1 MGQALNSAGSQR
13 IHLLGIGGAGM
24 SSLALHLQN
33 EGHRVSGSDQKASE
47 VTADLERCGI
57 SVDVSESEEL
67 PGGLDR
73 LVISS
78 AIACDH
84 PLLLEGRRKGIDV
97 VHRSQELS
105 RLFNASRG
113 VAVAG
118 SHGKTTTSSMLTH
131 VLAVCGESPSA
142 MIGGNL
148 VGYDRAFLGDGPFV
162 TEADESDG
170 SLLAY
175 RPHHAVI
182 TSVDDDVNVT
192 AQAYAKCGYHRGKVQ
207 EMVDSVFQRFAQGC
221 RKSLW
226 VCHEHARA
234 SALFSEWPGVKTYG
248 VDGGCTLRA
257 ETIEHGPLHTV
268 VKVVFKGRPL
278 GLMRVPLPG
287 HHNVLNSLAAT
298 GLALDL
304 GLRFAD
310 IAHAIAM
317 FAGVE
322 RRFQILGNK
331 QGAVCID
338 DYAHNPQKVTAA
350 LQAARQAS
358 RSRVIAV
365 FQPHR
370 YTRMKLL
377 GQDFLPALDGADHVL
392 LTDVFSSGEAPNG
405 FDLTGFH
412 QQLVDRSPGGTV
424 HWTPGQESVS
434 RVLDALASPGDIVL
448 SLGAGDCGAWL
459 RDWVDRPRA
468 DHTDR
473 SEIAA

>member
-1 MGQALNSAGSQR
+1 MGQTLGSERRR
-13 IHLLGIGGAGM
+13 IHLLGIGGTGM

-33 EGHRVSGSDQKASE
+33 EGHQVSGSDRAATA
-47 VTADLERCGI
+47 VTARLEQAGIPVDLSESRLPPGLER
-57 SVDVSESEEL
+57 
-67 PGGLDR
+67 
-73 LVISS
+73 LVVSS
-78 AIACDH
+78 AIGADH
-84 PLLLEGRRKGIDV
+84 PLLMEGHRLGLEV

-118 SHGKTTTSSMLTH
+118 SHGKTTVSSMLTH
-131 VLAVCGESPSA
+131 VLAACGESPSA
-142 MIGGNL
+142 MIGGKL
-148 VGYDRAFLGDGPFV
+148 VGYEQAFLGCGPFV

-175 RPHHAVI
+175 RPQHAVI

-192 AQAYAKCGYHRGKVQ
+192 ARAYADCGYQRRLVQ
-207 EMVDSVFQRFAQGC
+207 ETVDSVFQRFARGC
-221 RKSLW
+221 QKSLW

-234 SALFSEWPGVKTYG
+234 AALFGHWPGIKSYG
-248 VDGGCTLRA
+248 VDGCCTLRA
-257 ETIEHGPLHTV
+257 ETIERGPLHTV

-278 GLMRVPLPG
+278 GVMRVPLPG
-287 HHNVLNSLAAT
+287 HHNVMNSLAAT

-304 GLRFAD
+304 GLRFPD

-322 RRFQILGNK
+322 RRFQVLGRK

-350 LQAARQAS
+350 LQAALQAS
-358 RSRVIAV
+358 RGRVIAL

-377 GQDFLPALDGADHVL
+377 GQDFLPALDGADQVL
-392 LTDVFSSGEAPNG
+392 LTDVYSSGEEPNG
-405 FDLTGFH
+405 FDIRPFYH
-412 QQLVDRSPGGTV
+412 QLLERSPAETV
-424 HWTPGQESVS
+424 HWTPDREGVF
-434 RVLDALASPGDIVL
+434 RALEQIARPGDIVI

-459 RDWVDRPRA
+459 AEWLEQP
-468 DHTDR
+468 R
-473 SEIAA
+473 SEESDPSEMAA